1 MGLFPPPS
9 LSAHAFCYSW
19 RRRDHWKCNLEYD
32 YEMGHA
38 ARLGPPQPAKSMVT
52 TIQYV
57 WLLLHNICAWFS
69 FRFIYSTGLCVNL
82 PCCLAGLRLAN
93 IRWKPIVS
101 DCMYSICV
109 ILKVK
114 PKSAH
119 YVLGVSVW
127 LEDGLAGSPKC
138 SAMIGS
144 SCHCGVRYW
153 NLAGQIALS
162 YFDIVWQSMLCR
174 FLFFLEHQPQRF
186 RTIFV

>member
-1 MGLFPPPS
+1 M
-9 LSAHAFCYSW
+9 
-19 RRRDHWKCNLEYD
+19 
-32 YEMGHA
+32 
-38 ARLGPPQPAKSMVT
+38 QPGWDLHSQPKAVT

-57 WLLLHNICAWFS
+57 WLLLHNICAWGKKKRMWFS
-69 FRFIYSTGLCVNL
+69 FRFIYSIGLCVNL
-82 PCCLAGLRLAN
+82 PCCLAVLRLEN

-127 LEDGLAGSPKC
+127 LEDGLASSPKC

-162 YFDIVWQSMLCR
+162 YFDIVWHSMLCR
-174 FLFFLEHQPQRF
+174 FLFFCSTNLRDLERYSF
-186 RTIFV
+186 SKTSLSGC